1 MNDIIKLYIIIAIY
15 KGLIKSEYKGT
26 IVSEDNNIVLDAVNS
41 VNAEI
46 KRVIA
51 IAYSDNQVKNNKR
64 LLRDIFDYHLCT
76 GLSETI
82 SDIDN
87 FIDSAEYETM
97 KNKIFEY
104 EFIYMWF

>member
-1 MNDIIKLYIIIAIY
+1 MNDIIKLYIIISIY

-51 IAYSDNQVKNNKR
+51 IAYSDDIVKNNKR
-64 LLRDIFDYHLCT
+64 LLRDIFDYHLCS
-76 GLSETI
+76 GLTESI
-82 SDIDN
+82 ADIDD

-97 KNKIFEY
+97 KNKLFEH
-104 EFIYMWF
+104 EFIYM